1 MFLGI
6 IFILAGILIAIY
18 PQLLSIIVASGLIII
33 GISLLSISYRYKKM
47 SKHFENPWMDFFIR
61 F

>member
-33 GISLLSISYRYKKM
+33 GIGLLSISYRYKKM
-47 SKHFENPWMDFFIR
+47 SKHFENPWVDFFIR

>member
-33 GISLLSISYRYKKM
+33 GIGLLSISYRYKKM